1 MPRKAEGA
9 RLYLRRRKG
18 RDPVYVILDQHGFEQ
33 STGCG
38 PDEIGGAEKAFS
50 QYLATKHKTSLGAHD
65 PSVISIADVLT
76 FYADAKLPPDGSSK
90 AKLAAYD
97 TLLICATH
105 LTTFFGADTVSRI
118 RGASCRDYLRWRTHR
133 GAADPAWPPRRKRVV
148 SDQTVRRELVV
159 LAAAV
164 NLYHKEY
171 GLDVVPAV
179 TLPAMAPSRR
189 TSLTRPQ
196 VARLLAGA
204 LGIRWS
210 IDGAR
215 LPRRQKSTRT
225 QRKRAARFIIIALY
239 SGTRHSAVTAASWVP
254 CTDGPWIDINK
265 GILHRRGDAE
275 EETKKRR
282 PPARIPPRLLAHL
295 RRWRRMDMEL
305 AKTPCRWVISK
316 SGERLAGKL
325 RKGWAG
331 ARDDGGLDRS
341 VTPHVLRHTCGT
353 WLANGG
359 ISSREAA
366 DFLGMTEQ
374 KFEDTY
380 YHAHPDF
387 QKGIGAAF
395 DAAKRSEAD
404 GETRPKMPKQ
414 RAKTT

>member
-18 RDPVYVILDQHGFEQ
+18 RDPVYVILDQGGFEQ

-38 PDEIGGAEKAFS
+38 ADEVAGAEKAFS
-50 QYLATKHKTSLGAHD
+50 QYLGTKHKTSVGAQD
-65 PSVISIADVLT
+65 PAVLSIADVLT

-90 AKLAAYD
+90 AKLAAYE

-105 LTTFFGADTVSRI
+105 LTTFFGADAVSTI
-118 RGASCRDYLRWRTHR
+118 RGASCRDYLRWRAHR
-133 GAADPAWPPRRKRVV
+133 GAAARAWPPRRSRVV
-148 SDQTVRRELVV
+148 GDQTVRRELVV

-179 TLPAMAPSRR
+179 TLPPKAPSSR
-189 TSLTRPQ
+189 TSLTRHQ
-196 VARLLAGA
+196 AARLLAGA
-204 LGIRWS
+204 LGFRWS
-210 IDGAR
+210 EDGSSF
-215 LPRRQKSTRT
+215 PRRPRSTRT

-239 SGTRHSAVTAASWVP
+239 SGTRHSAVTAASWIP
-254 CTDGPWIDINK
+254 CTDGPWIDIDK

-282 PPARIPPRLLAHL
+282 PPAKIPPRLLAHL

-305 AKTPCRWVISK
+305 AAEPCRWVIAK
-316 SGERLAGKL
+316 RGERLAGRL
-325 RKGWAG
+325 RKGWSG
-331 ARDDGGLDRS
+331 ARDDGGLDRA

-359 ISSREAA
+359 IKSREAA

-387 QKGIGAAF
+387 QRGIGAAF
-395 DAAKRSEAD
+395 DAAKRTEAD
-404 GETRPKMPKQ
+404 IGNGPKMPKQ
-414 RAKTT
+414 RSKTA